1 MKRKLALVIELLIVA
16 TVMNTA
22 CSVFNSGDA
31 PSDGFTTAPIQSTVD
46 FELNVNVDEG
56 KDANGFTWEN
66 NYNEIT
72 ITGYIGADDKLTVP
86 EKINEK
92 PVTKIAEGALA
103 GFTGL
108 KSIVIPGS
116 VKSIV
121 GVFKDC
127 TGLETVHIASAGLED
142 MTGAFENC
150 TSLQTVNIPTTVT
163 SMNGAFRNCA
173 MLKSAV
179 VPESVTNL
187 NNAFYGCSGLK
198 TVVLNAK
205 ATQMDRT
212 FFGCAALESVVIP
225 ATVTDLHETFTGCKN
240 LVNVTIPDGVTAI
253 TGAFI
258 GCAAL
263 RQITIPASVTSLYRA
278 FQNCISLTEVVFA
291 DYDQYVESTYN
302 AFDGCMALQ
311 KLELP
316 MDSTFSGYGCIS
328 LEELTL
334 RTSESYYF
342 ASDISFGNMPAL
354 KKVAVL
360 SDAEDFT
367 LETYTTREDSYT
379 WFRGEE
385 YDWYHSML
393 EDAKWAI
400 ESGFGYRY
408 YDETLDD
415 GTACRRLLGVYDSKA
430 WSAELIPVE
439 IRESNDQIDHQLI
452 YSCYAPALFGN
463 DLTPGVLLY
472 TSVQSAFLECYRPQA
487 QEEICGT
494 EVYADCEYSKTVELN
509 GISYPL
515 EVFVNSNEE

>member
-1 MKRKLALVIELLIVA
+1 MKRKLAVVALLLTMA
-16 TVMNTA
+16 TVLNAA
-22 CSVFNSGDA
+22 CSISNSGDI
-31 PSDGFTTAPIQSTVD
+31 PSDSFTTVPTQSTVD
-46 FELNVNVDEG
+46 FEVNVNVEEG

-66 NYNEIT
+66 NYDEIS
-72 ITGYIGADDKLTVP
+72 ITGYIGAGNELTVP
-86 EKINEK
+86 ETVNGK

-103 GFTGL
+103 GFTEL

-116 VKSIV
+116 VQSIV

-127 TGLETVHIASAGLED
+127 TGLETVCIAPAGLEN

-150 TSLQTVNIPTTVT
+150 TSLQTVNIPSTVT
-163 SMNGAFRNCA
+163 SINGAFQNCT
-173 MLKSAV
+173 MLKSV
-179 VPESVTNL
+179 VIPESVTNL
-187 NNAFYGCSGLK
+187 NNAFSGCSALK
-198 TVVLNAK
+198 TVELNAMV
-205 ATQMDRT
+205 TCMDRT
-212 FFGCAALESVVIP
+212 FFGCAALESIVIP
-225 ATVTDLHETFTGCKN
+225 DTVTDLNETF
-240 LVNVTIPDGVTAI
+240 A
-253 TGAFI
+253 

-291 DYDQYVESTYN
+291 DYGQFVEATYN

-334 RTSESYYF
+334 RTSESNYF
-342 ASDISFGNMPAL
+342 ANDISFGNMPAL

-367 LETYTTREDSYT
+367 LETYTTHKDSYA

-385 YDWYHSML
+385 HDWYYPML
-393 EDAKWAI
+393 EEAKWAI

-415 GTACRRLLGVYDSKA
+415 GTACRRLVGVYDSKS

-439 IRESNDQIDHQLI
+439 IRESTTQADHQI
-452 YSCYAPALFGN
+452 VYICYSPALFGN

-487 QEEICGT
+487 QEETCGT
-494 EVYADCEYSKTVELN
+494 EVYADCAYPKTVEIN
-509 GISYPL
+509 GINYPL
-515 EVFVNSNEE
+515 EVFANSNEE